1 MPRPIV
7 SESPDWLSMAADPAG
22 ASLAPPGLPRSL
34 DYPDVPVGAILLGA
48 AERWPDR
55 VGWLDPGADGTSR
68 ELTFGDAARRAAQ
81 FAHALRGHGIG
92 RGDVVA
98 VHAPNCID
106 YPVVYY
112 GILMAGATFSPT
124 NPLLP
129 PDDLAF
135 QLTDC
140 NAKAVVTW
148 SLVAAAIAGVRER
161 IPAELVI
168 GIGTGLSGA
177 ADCVDVELESFLA
190 GKPTEPPAVDVDVH
204 HDLAH
209 LAYTGGT
216 TGRSKG
222 VEVPYRN
229 VVVNSLQYACWG
241 TGSLPARDG
250 SENSWGGNLVL
261 DQVGASDEWP
271 VRLGTGV
278 GINLTPWFHA
288 MGTIG
293 GLNIAVLT
301 GTTLVL
307 HLRFDP
313 GRYLE
318 DAERYRITGMSG
330 APPIYV
336 ALLQHPDIDK
346 RDLSSVRGISSGAAP
361 LPVEIIDALNRR
373 FPDATVGEGYGL
385 TEVTMG
391 ATSNPSWRSGDRRV
405 GTVGVPVFDTEI
417 KLVDGEVCIRGPQV
431 MRGYHGRDDA
441 TAEVLDDGWLRTGD
455 VGVIDDDGYLTIVD
469 RKKDMLIYKGYNVYP
484 RELEEVLFRHP
495 AVANAAVV
503 GKRDLAA
510 GELPVAFVVLHD
522 LTTDPSEVMAWVNER
537 VTPYKKLRDIRV
549 IDEIPV
555 SAAGKVLRREL
566 RATVERDHRSPS
578 DTE

>member
-1 MPRPIV
+1 V
-7 SESPDWLSMAADPAG
+7 AEQTSGAAAI
-22 ASLAPPGLPRSL
+22 APPGFTRSL
-34 DYPDVPVGAILLGA
+34 DYPKVPVGAILLGSA
-48 AERWPDR
+48 RRWPDR
-55 VGWLDPGADGTSR
+55 VGWIDGEFTHPLLGR
-68 ELTFGDAARRAAQ
+68 EMTFAQAAARAAQ
-81 FAHALRGHGIG
+81 FANALHARGIG

-98 VHAPNCID
+98 VHAPNCLD

-112 GILMAGATFSPT
+112 GILLAGATFSPT

-140 NAKAVVTW
+140 NARAVVTW
-148 SLVAAAIAGVRER
+148 GVAAGAIAAVRDR

-168 GIGTGLSGA
+168 GIATDAPDNEGH
-177 ADCVDVELESFLA
+177 VDVHLEDFLT
-190 GKPTEPPAVDVDVH
+190 GQSTEPPTVDIDVDN
-204 HDLAH
+204 DLAH

-222 VEVPYRN
+222 VELPYRN

-241 TGSLPARDG
+241 SGSVPRVDEA
-250 SENSWGGNLVL
+250 GGLYL
-261 DQVGASDEWP
+261 DQVGDKDEWP
-271 VRLGTGV
+271 AELGNGV
-278 GINLTPWFHA
+278 AINLTPWFHA

-301 GTTLVL
+301 GSTLVL

-318 DAERYRITGMSG
+318 DGEKYRITSMGG

-346 RDLSSVRGISSGAAP
+346 RDLSSVTSISSGAAP
-361 LPVEIIDALNRR
+361 LPVEVLEALNRR
-373 FPDATVGEGYGL
+373 FPDARVGEGYGL

-391 ATSNPSWRSGDRRV
+391 ATSNPSWRSGQRKV

-431 MRGYHGRDDA
+431 MRGYHNRPDA
-441 TAEVLDDGWLRTGD
+441 TAEVLDADGWLRTGD
-455 VGVIDDDGYLTIVD
+455 IGVIDDDGYLSIVD

-484 RELEEVLFRHP
+484 RDLEEILFQHP
-495 AVANAAVV
+495 SVANAAVV
-503 GKRDLAA
+503 GKRDLAV
-510 GELPVAFVVLHD
+510 GELPVAFVVLKD
-522 LTTDPSEVMAWVNER
+522 DTDPQQVLEFVNER
-537 VTPYKKLRDIRV
+537 VVPYKKLREIRRV
-549 IDEIPV
+549 DEIPV
-555 SAAGKVLRREL
+555 SAAGKILRREL
-566 RATVERDHRSPS
+566 RTVIEA
-578 DTE
+578 EG

>member
-1 MPRPIV
+1 MPDQV
-7 SESPDWLSMAADPAG
+7 ATQV
-22 ASLAPPGLPRSL
+22 APPGFSRSL
-34 DYPDVPVGAILLGA
+34 DYPRVPPGAILLGA
-48 AERWPDR
+48 ARRWPDR
-55 VGWLDPGADGTSR
+55 VGWIDEAAGR
-68 ELTFGDAARRAAQ
+68 ELTFLDAARRAAL
-81 FAHALRGHGIG
+81 FANALRARGIG

-112 GILMAGATFSPT
+112 GILLAGATFSPT

-135 QLTDC
+135 QLSDC
-140 NAKAVVTW
+140 GARVVVTW
-148 SLVAAAIAGVRER
+148 SIAAPAIAMVRDR
-161 IPAELVI
+161 IPAELVV
-168 GIGTGLSGA
+168 GIATGEH
-177 ADCVDVELESFLA
+177 VDVELEAFLA
-190 GKPTEPPAVDVDVH
+190 GQSTDAPDIA
-204 HDLAH
+204 HDLDGDIAH

-222 VEVPYRN
+222 VQVPYRN
-229 VVVNSLQYACWG
+229 VVVNTLQYACWG
-241 TGSLPARDG
+241 TGSRPVLD
-250 SENSWGGNLVL
+250 EHGGLVL
-261 DQVGASDEWP
+261 DQVGSDDEWP
-271 VRLGTGV
+271 ARLGDGIA
-278 GINLTPWFHA
+278 INLTPWFHA

-293 GLNIAVLT
+293 GLNLT
-301 GTTLVL
+301 TLIGTTLVL

-318 DAERYRITGMSG
+318 DAEKYRVTSMGG

-336 ALLQHPDIDK
+336 ALLAHPDIDK
-346 RDLSSVRGISSGAAP
+346 RDLSSVLTISSGAAP
-361 LPVEIIDALNRR
+361 LPVEVIEELYRR
-373 FPDATVGEGYGL
+373 FPNARIGEGYGL

-391 ATSNPSWRSGDRRV
+391 ATTNPSWRSGVRKV

-417 KLVDGEVCIRGPQV
+417 KLIDGGEVCIRGPQV
-431 MRGYHGRDDA
+431 MRGYHNRPDA
-441 TAEVLDDGWLRTGD
+441 TAEVLDADGWLRTGD
-455 VGVIDDDGYLTIVD
+455 IGVIDDDGYLTIVD

-484 RELEEVLFRHP
+484 RELEEVLFQHP

-503 GKRDLAA
+503 GKRDVAV

-522 LTTDPSEVMAWVNER
+522 PASDPRDVLEWVNGR

-549 IDEIPV
+549 VDAIPV

-566 RATVERDHRSPS
+566 REVVERE
-578 DTE
+578 T

>member
-1 MPRPIV
+1 
-7 SESPDWLSMAADPAG
+7 MAADPTTSG
-22 ASLAPPGLPRSL
+22 PVETPLTPPGLPRSL
-34 DYPDVPVGAILLGA
+34 DYPEVPVGAVLIGSA
-48 AERWPDR
+48 RRWPDR
-55 VGWLDPGADGTSR
+55 IGWIDGDRT
-68 ELTFGDAARRAAQ
+68 LTFGQALQRASQ
-81 FAHALRGHGIG
+81 FANALRARGIG

-98 VHAPNCID
+98 VHAPNCIE
-106 YPVVYY
+106 YPIVYY
-112 GILMAGATFSPT
+112 GILLAGATFSPT

-135 QLTDC
+135 QLSDC
-140 NAKAVVTW
+140 HAKAVVTW
-148 SLVAAAIAGVRER
+148 SIAAPAIAAVRHR

-168 GIGTGLSGA
+168 GIGTTQAGTDES
-177 ADCVDVELESFLA
+177 VDVELESFLT
-190 GKPTEPPAVDVDVH
+190 GQPTTPPVVDIDVFN
-204 HDLAH
+204 DLAH

-241 TGSLPARDG
+241 NGSLPQVD
-250 SENSWGGNLVL
+250 EVGGLWL
-261 DQVGASDEWP
+261 DQIGAEEEWP
-271 VRLGTGV
+271 GRIGTGV
-278 GINLTPWFHA
+278 AINLTPWFHA

-301 GTTLVL
+301 GSTLVL

-318 DAERYRITGMSG
+318 DAEKYQITSMGG

-346 RDLSSVRGISSGAAP
+346 RDLSSVRSIASGAAP
-361 LPVEIIDALNRR
+361 LPVEVLEDLRRR
-373 FPDATVGEGYGL
+373 FPDAVIGEGYGL

-391 ATSNPSWRSGDRRV
+391 ATSNPSWRSGQRKV
-405 GTVGVPVFDTEI
+405 GSVGVPVFDTAI
-417 KLVDGEVCIRGPQV
+417 KLVDGEICIKGPQV
-431 MRGYHGRDDA
+431 MRGYHKREEA
-441 TAEVLDDGWLRTGD
+441 TAEVLEDGWLRTGD
-455 VGVIDDDGYLTIVD
+455 IGAIDDEGYLTIVD

-484 RELEEVLFRHP
+484 RELEEVLFQHP

-510 GELPVAFVVLHD
+510 GELPIAFVVLAD
-522 LTTDPSEVMAWVNER
+522 KDVDATEIMVWVNER

-549 IDEIPV
+549 VDEIPV

-566 RATVERDHRSPS
+566 RERVENA
-578 DTE
+578 

>member
-1 MPRPIV
+1 
-7 SESPDWLSMAADPAG
+7 MAEG
-22 ASLAPPGLPRSL
+22 AELAPPGFGRSL
-34 DYPDVPVGAILLGA
+34 DYPEVPVGAILLGSA
-48 AERWPDR
+48 RRWPDR
-55 VGWLDPGADGTSR
+55 VGWIDP
-68 ELTFGDAARRAAQ
+68 DAAHPALGQTMTFAQALARASQ
-81 FAHALRGHGIG
+81 FANALAARGIG

-98 VHAPNCID
+98 VHAPNCLD

-112 GILMAGATFSPT
+112 GILLAGATFSPT

-148 SLVAAAIAGVRER
+148 SIAAGAIAAVRDR

-168 GIGTGLSGA
+168 GISTGES
-177 ADCVDVELESFLA
+177 VDVELEDFVS
-190 GKPTEPPAVDVDVH
+190 GQSTEPPKVDIDVYD
-204 HDLAH
+204 DLAH

-222 VEVPYRN
+222 VELPYRN

-241 TGSLPARDG
+241 SGSLPRVDAA
-250 SENSWGGNLVL
+250 GGLYL
-261 DQVGASDEWP
+261 EQVGVKEEFSAE
-271 VRLGTGV
+271 LGTGV
-278 GINLTPWFHA
+278 AINLTPWFHA

-293 GLNIAVLT
+293 GLNIAVLS
-301 GTTLVL
+301 GSTLIL

-318 DAERYRITGMSG
+318 DGEKYRITSMGG

-346 RDLSSVRGISSGAAP
+346 RDLSSVTSISSGAAP
-361 LPVEIIDALNRR
+361 LPVEVLEALNRR
-373 FPDATVGEGYGL
+373 FPQARVGEGYGL

-391 ATSNPSWRSGDRRV
+391 ATSNPSWKSGVRKV

-417 KLVDGEVCIRGPQV
+417 KLVDGGEVCIRGPQV
-431 MRGYHGRDDA
+431 MRGYHNRPDA
-441 TAEVLDDGWLRTGD
+441 TAEVLDADGWLRTGD
-455 VGVIDDDGYLTIVD
+455 IGVIDDDGYLSIVD

-484 RELEEVLFRHP
+484 RDLEEILFRHP
-495 AVANAAVV
+495 SVANAAVV
-503 GKRDLAA
+503 GKRDVAV
-510 GELPVAFVVLHD
+510 GELPIAFVVLND
-522 LTTDPSEVMAWVNER
+522 DVDPREVLEFVNER
-537 VTPYKKLRDIRV
+537 VVPYKKLRDIRV
-549 IDEIPV
+549 VDEIPV
-555 SAAGKVLRREL
+555 SAAGKILRREL
-566 RATVERDHRSPS
+566 RTIVE
-578 DTE
+578 EEA

>member
-1 MPRPIV
+1 V
-7 SESPDWLSMAADPAG
+7 PDQVVTRI
-22 ASLAPPGLPRSL
+22 APPGLSRSL
-34 DYPDVPVGAILLGA
+34 DYPRVPPGAILLGSA
-48 AERWPDR
+48 RRWPDR
-55 VGWLDPGADGTSR
+55 VGWIDEAAGRKMTYG
-68 ELTFGDAARRAAQ
+68 EAARRAAQ
-81 FAHALRGHGIG
+81 FANALQARGIG

-112 GILMAGATFSPT
+112 GILLAGATFSPT

-135 QLTDC
+135 QLADC
-140 NAKAVVTW
+140 GARAVVTW
-148 SLVAAAIAGVRER
+148 SIAAPAIAAVRDR
-161 IPAELVI
+161 IPAELVV
-168 GIGTGLSGA
+168 GITT
-177 ADCVDVELESFLA
+177 DEHVDVELEAFIA
-190 GKPTEPPAVDVDVH
+190 GQPSEPPVVDHDVDD
-204 HDLAH
+204 DLAH

-241 TGSLPARDG
+241 TGSLPVLDADG
-250 SENSWGGNLVL
+250 GLVL
-261 DQVGASDEWP
+261 DQIGSEDEWP
-271 VRLGTGV
+271 ARLGEGIA
-278 GINLTPWFHA
+278 INLTPWFHA

-293 GLNIAVLT
+293 GLNITTLL

-318 DAERYRITGMSG
+318 DAERFQVTSMGG

-336 ALLQHPDIDK
+336 ALLAHADIDK
-346 RDLSSVRGISSGAAP
+346 RDLSSVRSISSGAAP
-361 LPVEIIDALNRR
+361 LPVEVLEEMHRR
-373 FPDATVGEGYGL
+373 FPDARIGEGYGL

-391 ATSNPSWRSGDRRV
+391 ATSNPSWRSGARKA
-405 GTVGVPVFDTEI
+405 GTVGVPVFDTEV

-431 MRGYHGRDDA
+431 MRGYHNRADA
-441 TAEVLDDGWLRTGD
+441 TAEVLDADGWLRTGD
-455 VGVIDDDGYLTIVD
+455 IGVIDDDGYLTIVD

-484 RELEEVLFRHP
+484 RELEEVLFQHP

-503 GKRDLAA
+503 GKRDVAV
-510 GELPVAFVVLHD
+510 GELPVAFVVL
-522 LTTDPSEVMAWVNER
+522 TDPSSDPREVLDWVNGR

-549 IDEIPV
+549 VDAIPV

-566 RATVERDHRSPS
+566 REVVEQ
-578 DTE
+578 EG

>member
-1 MPRPIV
+1 
-7 SESPDWLSMAADPAG
+7 MAAEVVATPF
-22 ASLAPPGLPRSL
+22 APPGLPRSL
-34 DYPDVPVGAILLGA
+34 DYPDVPVGAILLGSA
-48 AERWPDR
+48 RRWPDR
-55 VGWLDPGADGTSR
+55 VGWIDPTAPQGSQ
-68 ELTFGDAARRAAQ
+68 ELTFAQAAARASQ
-81 FAHALRGHGIG
+81 FANALRARGVG

-112 GILMAGATFSPT
+112 GILLAGATFSPT

-140 NAKAVVTW
+140 AARVVVTW
-148 SLVAAAIAGVRER
+148 GIAAPAVAAVRER
-161 IPAELVI
+161 IPAELLV
-168 GIGTGLSGA
+168 GITTDAAGTSA
-177 ADCVDVELESFLA
+177 SVDVDLEAFLA
-190 GKPTEPPAVDVDVH
+190 GPPTEPPAVDIDVH
-204 HDLAH
+204 IDLAH

-222 VEVPYRN
+222 VELPHHN
-229 VVVNSLQYACWG
+229 VIVNSLQYACWG
-241 TGSLPARDG
+241 SGSMPKLDAQ
-250 SENSWGGNLVL
+250 GGLVL
-261 DQVGASDEWP
+261 DQIGSEEEWP
-271 VRLGTGV
+271 ARLGTGV
-278 GINLTPWFHA
+278 AINLTPWFHA

-301 GTTLVL
+301 GSSLVL

-313 GRYLE
+313 ARYLE
-318 DAERYRITGMSG
+318 DAEKYRITSMGG

-346 RDLSSVRGISSGAAP
+346 RDLSSVLGISSGAAP
-361 LPVEIIDALNRR
+361 LPVEILEELKAR
-373 FPDATVGEGYGL
+373 FPQAKVGEGYGL

-391 ATSNPSWRSGDRRV
+391 ATSNPSWRSGTRKV

-431 MRGYHGRDDA
+431 MRGYHGQREATDD
-441 TAEVLDDGWLRTGD
+441 VLTDGWLRTGD
-455 VGVIDDDGYLTIVD
+455 IGAIDDDGYLTIVD

-484 RELEEVLFRHP
+484 RELEEMLFQHP

-503 GKRDLAA
+503 GKYDVAV
-510 GELPVAFVVLHD
+510 GDLPVAFVVLAEPAGD
-522 LTTDPSEVMAWVNER
+522 ADGVMAWVNER
-537 VTPYKKLRDIRV
+537 VTPYKKLREIHAV
-549 IDEIPV
+549 EQIPV

-566 RATVERDHRSPS
+566 RERLKA
-578 DTE
+578 

>member
-1 MPRPIV
+1 M
-7 SESPDWLSMAADPAG
+7 S
-22 ASLAPPGLPRSL
+22 RSL
-34 DYPDVPVGAILLGA
+34 DYPRVPPGAILLGSA
-48 AERWPDR
+48 RRWPDR
-55 VGWLDPGADGTSR
+55 VGWIDEAAGR
-68 ELTFGDAARRAAQ
+68 EMTFAEAAGRAAQ
-81 FAHALRGHGIG
+81 FANGLRANGIG

-106 YPVVYY
+106 YPIVYY
-112 GILMAGATFSPT
+112 GILLAGATFSPT

-140 NAKAVVTW
+140 GARVVVTW
-148 SLVAAAIAGVRER
+148 SIAAPAIAAVRDR

-168 GIGTGLSGA
+168 GIATTEH
-177 ADCVDVELESFLA
+177 VDVELEEFLA
-190 GKPTEPPAVDVDVH
+190 GQPTTPPLVEHDLDN
-204 HDLAH
+204 DLAH

-229 VVVNSLQYACWG
+229 VIVNTLQYACWG
-241 TGSLPARDG
+241 TGSVPVVGEDG
-250 SENSWGGNLVL
+250 GLVL
-261 DQVGASDEWP
+261 DQIGSEDEWP
-271 VRLGTGV
+271 SRLGDGIA
-278 GINLTPWFHA
+278 INLTPWFHA

-293 GLNIAVLT
+293 GLNLT
-301 GTTLVL
+301 TLIGTTLVL

-318 DAERYRITGMSG
+318 DAEKYRVTSMGG

-336 ALLQHPDIDK
+336 AMLAHPDIDK
-346 RDLSSVRGISSGAAP
+346 RDLSSVRTISSGAAP
-361 LPVEIIDALNRR
+361 LPVEVIEELHRR
-373 FPDATVGEGYGL
+373 FPDARIGEGYGL

-391 ATSNPSWRSGDRRV
+391 ATTNPSWRSGVRKT
-405 GTVGVPVFDTEI
+405 GTVGVPVFDTEV

-431 MRGYHGRDDA
+431 MRGYHHRPDA
-441 TAEVLDDGWLRTGD
+441 TAEVLDADGWLRTGD
-455 VGVIDDDGYLTIVD
+455 IGVIDDDGYLTIVD

-484 RELEEVLFRHP
+484 RELEEVLFQHP
-495 AVANAAVV
+495 SVANAAVV
-503 GKRDLAA
+503 GKRDVAV

-522 LTTDPSEVMAWVNER
+522 PSSDPREVLEWVNGR

-549 IDEIPV
+549 VDAIPV

-566 RATVERDHRSPS
+566 RAVVERETS
-578 DTE
+578 

>member
-1 MPRPIV
+1 
-7 SESPDWLSMAADPAG
+7 MAADVVATP
-22 ASLAPPGLPRSL
+22 LTPPGLPRSL
-34 DYPDVPVGAILLGA
+34 DYPDVAVGAILLGSA
-48 AERWPDR
+48 RRWPDR
-55 VGWLDPGADGTSR
+55 VGWIDPTAPEGSQQ
-68 ELTFGDAARRAAQ
+68 LTFAGAAARAAQ
-81 FAHALRGHGIG
+81 FAHALRSRGIG

-106 YPVVYY
+106 YPAVYY
-112 GILMAGATFSPT
+112 GILLAGATFSPT

-140 NAKAVVTW
+140 GARVVITW
-148 SLVAAAIAGVRER
+148 GIAAPAIAAVRER
-161 IPAELVI
+161 IPAELVV
-168 GIGTGLSGA
+168 GITTDAAGT
-177 ADCVDVELESFLA
+177 A
-190 GKPTEPPAVDVDVH
+190 GSVDVDLEAFLDGQPTDPPALDIDVRT
-204 HDLAH
+204 DLAH

-229 VVVNSLQYACWG
+229 VIVNSLQYACWG
-241 TGSLPARDG
+241 SGSLPTLDDQ
-250 SENSWGGNLVL
+250 GGLVL
-261 DQVGASDEWP
+261 DQVGSEDEWP
-271 VRLGTGV
+271 ARIGTGV
-278 GINLTPWFHA
+278 AINLTPWFHA

-293 GLNIAVLT
+293 GLNISVLT
-301 GTTLVL
+301 GSTLVL

-318 DAERYRITGMSG
+318 DAERFRITSMGG

-346 RDLSSVRGISSGAAP
+346 RDLSSVLGISSGAAP
-361 LPVEIIDALNRR
+361 LPVEILEELKVR
-373 FPDATVGEGYGL
+373 FPQAKVGEGYGL

-391 ATSNPSWRSGDRRV
+391 ATSNPSWRSGDRKV

-431 MRGYHGRDDA
+431 MRGYHKQPEA
-441 TAEVLDDGWLRTGD
+441 TAEVLTDGWLRTGD
-455 VGVIDDDGYLTIVD
+455 IGAIDDDGYLTIVD

-484 RELEEVLFRHP
+484 RELEELLFQHP

-503 GKRDLAA
+503 GKYDVAV
-510 GELPVAFVVLHD
+510 GDLPVAFVVLRAPGETVLAEPD
-522 LTTDPSEVMAWVNER
+522 GDADAILAWVNER
-537 VTPYKKLRDIRV
+537 VTPYKKLRAIHV
-549 IDEIPV
+549 VEQIPV

-566 RATVERDHRSPS
+566 RERLKA
-578 DTE
+578 